1 MKLKNDINA
10 LKKQLMFM
18 ETYFRR
24 ENLKSFGLPENT
36 DVSYGRNNKEE
47 GSSRQHG
54 DPENTKIFFYKTLE
68 GHLKIDRPRD
78 KIGFQQVHR
87 LGRPSLLRSLPII
100 TGFLRNTPT
109 ESSS

>member
-1 MKLKNDINA
+1 M
-10 LKKQLMFM
+10 KKQLMYM

-54 DPENTKIFFYKTLE
+54 DPENTKKNF
-68 GHLKIDRPRD
+68 
-78 KIGFQQVHR
+78 
-87 LGRPSLLRSLPII
+87 
-100 TGFLRNTPT
+100 
-109 ESSS
+109 

>member
-1 MKLKNDINA
+1 MQYNEDVIRELQRSNRKLKNDINA

-54 DPENTKIFFYKTLE
+54 DPENTNFFFTKHWRGTLK
-68 GHLKIDRPRD
+68 LIAPR
-78 KIGFQQVHR
+78 
-87 LGRPSLLRSLPII
+87 
-100 TGFLRNTPT
+100 
-109 ESSS
+109 

>member
-1 MKLKNDINA
+1 MQYNEDVIRELQRSNRKLKNDINA
-10 LKKQLMFM
+10 LKKQLMYM

-68 GHLKIDRPRD
+68 GHLKIDRPAI
-78 KIGFQQVHR
+78 KSGFSKCTVW
-87 LGRPSLLRSLPII
+87 GGPAC
-100 TGFLRNTPT
+100 
-109 ESSS
+109 